1 MSENG
6 ITKKS
11 ISVGAVVL
19 VLLGSGAGFGLNCV
33 NNALDAKVD
42 KELYLRDRVSA
53 DNDRK
58 NITVKLE
65 RMESELNKQG
75 RIQAAMAAAQGIK
88 VER

>member
-6 ITKKS
+6 ITKRS

-65 RMESELNKQG
+65 RMESEINKQG